1 MKRFIP
7 IFIVI
12 AVIVIGVIL
21 SIKFINNDNTSTNT
35 PGDIKSHEVITIE
48 ELHENNF
55 FVYDRVEI
63 NQIDKTLKLY
73 YLRKTTDYNNFTSII
88 YIYDDL
94 DELLEKI
101 NISSY
106 DTNNNYIV
114 LNYNSDL
121 SKALHYSVDLDF
133 GPMVG

>member
-1 MKRFIP
+1 MKKIIP
-7 IFIVI
+7 IIIVI
-12 AVIVIGVIL
+12 IVVILGVIL
-21 SIKFINNDNTSTNT
+21 SLRLIDNNTTTNNNQ
-35 PGDIKSHEVITIE
+35 PNESNANIITIDE
-48 ELHENNF
+48 THENNF
-55 FVYDRVEI
+55 FVYHKVEI
-63 NQIDKTLKLY
+63 NPSNKTLKLY

-101 NISSY
+101 HISSY

-121 SKALHYSVDLDF
+121 SKALHYAVDLDF
-133 GPMVG
+133 GPMTG